1 MPYKDPNGSKKEPNK
16 KTPKKQ
22 SQHSTMS
29 RVANA
34 SKLREGQQQDKKYG
48 NAKKTAVVGGTV
60 VAGIALV
67 GGAYALSQ
75 HQTTHTQKQAATH
88 DDSEDNGV
96 HWVDEGTHSHK
107 HHKLTSKE
115 ALNKNIDDIINAG
128 KQADASSNAKVS
140 KSIDAILNG
149 TNNNANQN
157 KGIAA
162 VIGPASGK
170 TEKDGV
176 PAGVEAQ
183 LNNAKSVLAMS
194 NVDTGNLSNGTPAK
208 HNQSVGNVN
217 PDLSDLYH
225 AMANAPK
232 AHAATDFLNPSYNNN
247 NGNDNYAP
255 AWHPA
260 SHEHVSPI
268 SNPSVSYDHS
278 EPTSNPQPVTPAT
291 INPMPTNPFA
301 PSANGSAGKLEPATS
316 TAPAVISKPTGS
328 KLVPGTVTSQ
338 GKPAGSTTIIKPAGT
353 TGTTSAPASAAHHA
367 SASAQHS
374 AGKSQSANNSAAQH
388 SASVSASISASV
400 SASMSASISA
410 SLSASMSASASA
422 SLAGHSQTASASIAH
437 SMSASMSQS
446 TSFSN
451 GAHSAS
457 ASHSASAAHSANT
470 GKGSA
475 GKTSAGKGSQSG
487 AKTSA
492 GKTSATGS
500 QAKGSASANQPV
512 AGKGSTS
519 ANKDSQPGSAAKDST
534 SAVKP
539 VTNASQSA
547 NKPGSISP
555 AKPTVKPATSQSA
568 RPVTSASASTGVH
581 VGPTTTKPV
590 ATPNAGNTKPVTGT
604 AGSTATSAAKP
615 ATTTTGT
622 AKTTTTT
629 TTTTMTTKQ
638 VVQPAASQVHAAVVS
653 YVAQRIVTGQ
663 PPVNQNPQS
672 AG

>member
-16 KTPKKQ
+16 KNPKKQ

-34 SKLREGQQQDKKYG
+34 SKLHEGQQQDKKYG

-115 ALNKNIDDIINAG
+115 ALNKNIDDIINAD
-128 KQADASSNAKVS
+128 KQAGASSNAKVS

-149 TNNNANQN
+149 TGNIANQN

-170 TEKDGV
+170 AEKDGV

-232 AHAATDFLNPSYNNN
+232 AHSATDFLNPSYNNN

-260 SHEHVSPI
+260 RHEHVTPI
-268 SNPSVSYDHS
+268 SNPDVSYDHS
-278 EPTSNPQPVTPAT
+278 EPASNPQPVTPAT
-291 INPMPTNPFA
+291 INPMPTNSFA
-301 PSANGSAGKLEPATS
+301 PSATGSAGKLEPATN

-338 GKPAGSTTIIKPAGT
+338 SKPAGSTTIIKPAGIT
-353 TGTTSAPASAAHHA
+353 TGTTSAPASAAPHV

-422 SLAGHSQTASASIAH
+422 SLAGHNQTASASIAH

-446 TSFSN
+446 ASFSN

-457 ASHSASAAHSANT
+457 ASHSASAAHSMNA

-475 GKTSAGKGSQSG
+475 GKASAGKGSQSG
-487 AKTSA
+487 AKLSA
-492 GKTSATGS
+492 GKTSTTGS
-500 QAKGSASANQPV
+500 QTKGSASANKPV
-512 AGKGSTS
+512 AGKDSAS
-519 ANKDSQPGSAAKDST
+519 VANKGSQAKGLT

-539 VTNASQSA
+539 GTSASQSA
-547 NKPGSISP
+547 NKPGSVSQ
-555 AKPTVKPATSQSA
+555 AKSTVKPAVNQNA
-568 RPVTSASASTGVH
+568 HPVTSASASTGVH
-581 VGPTTTKPV
+581 VDPTTTIPD
-590 ATPNAGNTKPVTGT
+590 ATPSAGNTKSVTGT
-604 AGSTATSAAKP
+604 TGSTATSAAKP

-629 TTTTMTTKQ
+629 TTTTTKQ
-638 VVQPAASQVHAAVVS
+638 VTQPAASQVHAAVAS

>member
-1 MPYKDPNGSKKEPNK
+1 MPYKDPNGSKKEPSK

-75 HQTTHTQKQAATH
+75 HQATHTQKQAATH

-128 KQADASSNAKVS
+128 KQASASSNAKVS

-149 TNNNANQN
+149 TSNNANQN

-170 TEKDGV
+170 AEKDGV

-208 HNQSVGNVN
+208 HNQSVGNVS

-278 EPTSNPQPVTPAT
+278 EPASNPQPVTPAT

-301 PSANGSAGKLEPATS
+301 PSANGSAGKLEPASS
-316 TAPAVISKPTGS
+316 TAPAVISKPTTGS
-328 KLVPGTVTSQ
+328 ATKLVPGTVTSQ
-338 GKPAGSTTIIKPAGT
+338 SKPAGSTTIIKPVGP
-353 TGTTSAPASAAHHA
+353 TSVPASAAH

-422 SLAGHSQTASASIAH
+422 SLAGHSQTTSASIAH

-446 TSFSN
+446 ASFSN

-457 ASHSASAAHSANT
+457 ASHSASAAHSANA
-470 GKGSA
+470 GKGSN

-487 AKTSA
+487 AKTSQ
-492 GKTSATGS
+492 G
-500 QAKGSASANQPV
+500 KGSASANKPV
-512 AGKGSTS
+512 AGKGSAS
-519 ANKDSQPGSAAKDST
+519 ANKGSQTGSAAKGST

-539 VTNASQSA
+539 GTNASQSA
-547 NKPGSISP
+547 NKPGSVTP

-568 RPVTSASASTGVH
+568 HPVTSASASTGVH
-581 VGPTTTKPV
+581 VGPTSANKPAV
-590 ATPNAGNTKPVTGT
+590 STGGNEKPTTGT
-604 AGSTATSAAKP
+604 TGSTSTSAAKP

-629 TTTTMTTKQ
+629 TTTTKQ

>member
-96 HWVDEGTHSHK
+96 HWVDEETHSHK

-128 KQADASSNAKVS
+128 KQAGASSNAKVS

-149 TNNNANQN
+149 TSNNANQN

-170 TEKDGV
+170 AEKDGI

-217 PDLSDLYH
+217 SDLSDLYH

-232 AHAATDFLNPSYNNN
+232 AHSATDFLNPSYNNN

-278 EPTSNPQPVTPAT
+278 EPASNPQPVTPAT

-338 GKPAGSTTIIKPAGT
+338 SKPAGSTTIIKPAGTT

-410 SLSASMSASASA
+410 SLSASLSASASA

-446 TSFSN
+446 ASFSN

-457 ASHSASAAHSANT
+457 ASHSASAAHSANA

-500 QAKGSASANQPV
+500 QTKGSASANQPV

-519 ANKDSQPGSAAKDST
+519 ANKGSQTGSAAKGST

-539 VTNASQSA
+539 GPNASQSA
-547 NKPGSISP
+547 NKPGSITP

-568 RPVTSASASTGVH
+568 HPVTSASASTGVH
-581 VGPTTTKPV
+581 VGPTSANKPAV
-590 ATPNAGNTKPVTGT
+590 STGGNVKPTTGT
-604 AGSTATSAAKP
+604 TGSTSTSAAKP

-629 TTTTMTTKQ
+629 TTTTKQ

>member
-149 TNNNANQN
+149 TSNNANQN

-170 TEKDGV
+170 AEKDGV

-208 HNQSVGNVN
+208 HNQSVGNVS

-232 AHAATDFLNPSYNNN
+232 SHAATDFLNPSYNNN

-260 SHEHVSPI
+260 NHGHVSPI

-278 EPTSNPQPVTPAT
+278 EPASNPQPVTPAT

-328 KLVPGTVTSQ
+328 NLVPGTVTSQ
-338 GKPAGSTTIIKPAGT
+338 SKPAGSTTIIKPAGT
-353 TGTTSAPASAAHHA
+353 TTGTTSAPTSAAHHA

-410 SLSASMSASASA
+410 SLSASVSASASA

-446 TSFSN
+446 ASFSN

-457 ASHSASAAHSANT
+457 VSHSASAAHSANT

-500 QAKGSASANQPV
+500 QTKGSASANKPV

-519 ANKDSQPGSAAKDST
+519 ANKGSQTGSTAKGST

-539 VTNASQSA
+539 GPNASQSA
-547 NKPGSISP
+547 NKPGSVTP

-568 RPVTSASASTGVH
+568 HPVTSASASTGVH
-581 VGPTTTKPV
+581 VGPTSANKPAV
-590 ATPNAGNTKPVTGT
+590 STGGNEKPTTGT
-604 AGSTATSAAKP
+604 TGSTSTSAAKP

-629 TTTTMTTKQ
+629 TTTTKQ